1 MIKDNLLTP
10 IEVSRMKKDLEGKKY
25 SMTEI
30 MTSEGYAKYFNRT
43 AKFVTGQD
51 IKVNFNTTVET
62 AYTTGK
68 EIVINPILFP
78 CKNFSDLTTINLG
91 FLAHEIYHILFTDF
105 GILKEI
111 FCSSV
116 KVKKLLKDITNI
128 VEDSA
133 IEYFGALMYKGD
145 FKSSVAYLNATI
157 FEESPLLGDD
167 ADESQKI
174 MSAMC
179 LFGSCGKIKGP
190 SPKLW
195 DKISEIMT
203 KARTCT
209 SPRQRYNYSMEIY
222 ELVEDFFPIYEGMKS
237 KKGNDSNA
245 DNSDFRLTEEEIK
258 ELLKDSSPKKGEEDS
273 KDIFDSVQEILDS
286 KEENTESSKGEETS
300 PSSKYEGLETE
311 MRKECKEKE
320 LKERIASSKESK
332 IKEISNKINYG
343 SIHEKMKN
351 DIKCM
356 KTPTEYEKSMY
367 EGIVQENL
375 EVINSITRKLKKI
388 AKTSMPETY
397 NKQSKGILSTKDL
410 TSPNLFTDGKVFK
423 REKEGKDFNFTFT
436 ILVDES
442 GSMKGKR
449 IKNARK
455 AAIVFNEVSR
465 NLNIPVMVLGFS
477 AYFNTIEAE
486 HTIYKDFSSPDSFRY
501 NIAKIENK
509 MDNRDGY
516 SIRFTGELINKMS
529 PNAKNFLIVISD
541 GLPLHGVD
549 EYYGKKGNDDTK
561 KQIEYI
567 QKKFKIPSVA
577 LNISGST
584 GSHEKIYKKVINIK
598 DLSSLS
604 TQLVNILKKEFKN

>member
-25 SMTEI
+25 SMTEL
-30 MTSEGYAKYFNRT
+30 MTSEGYTKYFNRT

-51 IKVNFNTTVET
+51 IRVIFSITAET

-78 CKNFSDLTTINLG
+78 CKSFSELTTINLG

-111 FCSSV
+111 FCSRV
-116 KVKKLLKDITNI
+116 KVKRLLKDITNI

-133 IEYFGALMYKGD
+133 IEYFGALIYKGD
-145 FKSSVAYLNATI
+145 FKHSVAYLNATI
-157 FEESPLLGDD
+157 FEESPLLGEDV
-167 ADESQKI
+167 DESQKI

-179 LFGSCGKIKGP
+179 LFGSCGKIKGS
-190 SPKLW
+190 SPRLW
-195 DKISEIMT
+195 DKIAGIMT
-203 KARTCT
+203 KARTCI

-222 ELVEDFFPIYEGMKS
+222 ELVEEFFPIYEGMNS
-237 KKGNDSNA
+237 KKGNNSNV

-258 ELLKDSSPKKGEEDS
+258 DLLKDSSPEDGKES
-273 KDIFDSVQEILDS
+273 TDIFDSVQEIIDS
-286 KEENTESSKGEETS
+286 KERKTESSKEEKTS
-300 PSSKYEGLETE
+300 SPSKYEGLENE
-311 MRKECKEKE
+311 MEKECKGNE

-332 IKEISNKINYG
+332 IKEMSNKIDYG
-343 SIHEKMKN
+343 RIHEKVKN
-351 DIKCM
+351 NIECM
-356 KTPTEYEKSMY
+356 KVPYVHEKRRY
-367 EGIVQENL
+367 GGIVQENS

-388 AKTSMPETY
+388 AKTAMPETY
-397 NKQSKGILSTKDL
+397 DKQSKGVLSLKNL
-410 TSPNLFTDGKVFK
+410 ASPNLFTDGKVFK
-423 REKEGKDFNFTFT
+423 REKEGKDFSFTFT

-442 GSMKGKR
+442 GSMGGKR
-449 IKNARK
+449 IQNARK

-477 AYFNTIEAE
+477 ACFEKAE
-486 HTIYKDFSSPDSFRY
+486 VGHTIYKDFSSPDYFRY
-501 NIAKIENK
+501 NIAKIKNK
-509 MDNRDGY
+509 EDNRDGY
-516 SIRFTGELINKMS
+516 SIRFTGELIHKMS
-529 PNAKNFLIVISD
+529 PNTKNFLIVISD
-541 GLPLHGVD
+541 GLPLHRID
-549 EYYGKKGNDDTK
+549 RYSRTKGEEDTK
-561 KQIEYI
+561 RQIEYI

-577 LNISGST
+577 LNISGHT
-584 GSHEKIYKKVINIK
+584 GFHEEIYKKVINIK